1 MVNNLVAMFEESAR
15 RNADR
20 VAFRAREG
28 DGGVADYTFG
38 LVHEMALDLATGLA
52 ALGLA
57 PGDKVGILSDSRV
70 EWIIA
75 DFAILMNGA
84 ADVPRGSDSTADEIE
99 YILSHS
105 EARMVFFEN
114 RTQLEKVLSVRH
126 EIPNLETLIVMDP
139 GFRGDERAKAFRD
152 VLTEGKRLRDSGSN
166 VVRQRIAGI
175 KETDALTIIYTSGTT
190 GTPKGVLLSHSNMM
204 HQVRTLPG
212 FLGFCPDDV
221 LVSILPVWHVFERV
235 VEYVSFVAGAKTV
248 YSSIRNVSDDMRNEK
263 PTLMA
268 CVPRFLESFYT
279 RIVNAIQTG
288 NPLKRWMFKAAYA
301 VSRPYRAGLRFLAG
315 NELHLTRPNPLR
327 SFMKGAWYVIQTIM
341 LFGPNLILDTIV
353 LRKIRSATGG
363 RIRGFVSGGGALPRH
378 IDLFF
383 NNIGLRVQEGY
394 GLTETSPVVAV
405 RTEKSLVIGTVGSV
419 VSETE
424 VRILNEKGDAVERGQ
439 KGIIFVKGPQVM
451 QEYYR
456 NPQASEKVLKD
467 GWFNT
472 GDLGLFTFTKNTLA
486 VTGRAKDTI
495 VLLGGENVEPLPI
508 ERVLEASPYILQAM
522 VVGQDRKTLGVL
534 IVPDKSY
541 LREWAV
547 EKQILFKSEE
557 DLVTLPEVLSLLRAE
572 IREKVSGKTGFK
584 AFERVVDFRL
594 VPKPFEVGD
603 ELTKLL
609 KMRRHVIADKYK
621 HLIAD
626 IYD

>member
-1 MVNNLVAMFEESAR
+1 MANNLVAMFEESAG

-28 DGGVADYTFG
+28 DRGFADYTFG
-38 LVHEMALDLATGLA
+38 QVHEMALNLATGLA

-70 EWIIA
+70 EWIVA

-84 ADVPRGSDSTADEIE
+84 TDVPRGSDSTVDEIR

-105 EARMVFFEN
+105 EARMVFVEN
-114 RTQLEKVLSVRH
+114 RAQLEKVLSVRH
-126 EIPNLETLIVMDP
+126 EIPNLETLIVMDQSLS
-139 GFRGDERAKAFRD
+139 GDERAKAFRE
-152 VLTEGKRLRDSGSN
+152 VLTEGKRLRASGSN
-166 VVRQRIAGI
+166 VVQQRIAGI
-175 KETDALTIIYTSGTT
+175 KQTDPLTIIYTSGTT

-212 FLGFCPDDV
+212 FLGFGPEDV

-235 VEYVSFVAGAKTV
+235 VEYVSFVAGARTV

-268 CVPRFLESFYT
+268 CVPRFLESLYT

-288 NPLKRWMFKAAYA
+288 NLLKRWIFKAAYA

-315 NELHLTRPNPLR
+315 NQLHLTRPNPLR
-327 SFMKGAWYVIQTIM
+327 GFMKAFWYLIQTIL
-341 LFGPNLILDTIV
+341 LFIPNLVLDTIA
-353 LRKIRSATGG
+353 LKRIRSATGG

-405 RTEKSLVIGTVGSV
+405 RTLKSLVIGTVGSV
-419 VSETE
+419 VPETE
-424 VRILNEKGDAVERGQ
+424 VKIVDEKGGAVERGQ

-451 QEYYR
+451 REYYK
-456 NPQASEKVLKD
+456 NPQATERVLND

-472 GDLGLFTFTKNTLA
+472 GDLGLFTFAKNTLA

-495 VLLGGENVEPLPI
+495 VLLGGENVEPVPI
-508 ERVLEASPYILQAM
+508 ERMLESSPYILQAM
-522 VVGQDRKTLGVL
+522 VVGQDKKTLGAL
-534 IVPDKSY
+534 IVPDTSY

-547 EKQILFKSEE
+547 GKQILFKTEE
-557 DLVTLPEVLSLLRAE
+557 GLATLPEVLSLLRAE
-572 IREKVSGKTGFK
+572 IREKVSAKTGFK

-609 KMRRHVIADKYK
+609 KMRRHVISDKYNR
-621 HLIAD
+621 LID
-626 IYD
+626 EIYD